1 MYDID
6 LFIDRL
12 NHLLEM
18 NDMNVFSLSKQVGI
32 SQSWFSD
39 VLNKKK
45 INISLEN
52 TCKIADFFEVSI
64 TYFIDNDKNDIEN
77 NLKVVNLIEENL
89 KLRNKI
95 SKITEV
101 LSDE

>member
-52 TCKIADFFEVSI
+52 TCKIANFFEVSI
-64 TYFIDNDKNDIEN
+64 TYFIDNDKNDFEN
-77 NLKVVNLIEENL
+77 NLKVVNLIEENV

-101 LSDE
+101 LSDD